1 MKKIDTSKL
10 KKIDISKFTKPLL
23 ENIDKIGKLSR
34 LYRILISLG
43 IFAVLI
49 GPFFYFV
56 YMPKLEKI
64 IQLRKEHETLETK
77 LARFQNKAKQLKKW
91 RAKMEKAKCD
101 RGVFVSDKFTPAAVR
116 KLAKEDIKAFP
127 EGKMPRIGAVTLYST
142 TRKLVDSL
150 CRAKCGKV
158 PQRESDCDG
167 FSDDGYSCEVRRISD
182 DASFHL
188 NHMWLS
194 LLLRDTQRLYMLQRH

>member
-1 MKKIDTSKL
+1 MDLELKADLLMQIKGYSPKKR
-10 KKIDISKFTKPLL
+10 KKCEDGLDIIAS
-23 ENIDKIGKLSR
+23 DKE
-34 LYRILISLG
+34 
-43 IFAVLI
+43 AN
-49 GPFFYFV
+49 
-56 YMPKLEKI
+56 EKI
-64 IQLRKEHETLETK
+64 LLRVVDNHE
-77 LARFQNKAKQLKKW
+77 LKHGVDIEAADKMI
-91 RAKMEKAKCD
+91 AKMEKAKCD